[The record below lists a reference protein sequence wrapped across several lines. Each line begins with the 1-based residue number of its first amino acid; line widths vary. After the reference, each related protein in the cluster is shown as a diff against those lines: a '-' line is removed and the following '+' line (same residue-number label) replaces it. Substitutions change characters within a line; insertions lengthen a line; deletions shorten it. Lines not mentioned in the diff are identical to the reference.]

1 MKKLFFFLT
10 AFALLAANAVAQPES
25 MFGGRTVSMTGKV
38 VRAWDAGGGI
48 ISYYENS
55 LGEGTVGLILSTS
68 GTTINEFSLPTGY
81 HVADLRVVGNDV
93 YMCGRL
99 SDASGSQGIVMRFD
113 ANELATAVP
122 VSLDV
127 QTFTASDVSRL
138 DRMAAYELSPGY
150 FKVVAIGSYEE
161 IIYPYLNGMD
171 VAVECDYRGGTCT
184 SAQFVTVGNRVTLE
198 IYEHLH
204 DVVVTD
210 NYVAIVG
217 NVTNILVLGVGDNI
231 SLRVGDKANV
241 LQTMFVARPAY
252 YYVPSGDVP
261 ISVNIATAM
270 DGDKIATACLSH
282 DMGSPD
288 KFRIQMRYFDLAS
301 RMMTNTQWTR
311 IGLKVAP
318 SELVFVPADNSVVM
332 LGELDFPSAGDDECT
347 FLFLEPLKTVPYT
360 AYGMYRHGEP
370 FMSATCFRNHYVT
383 GLSRARWLLKDK
395 LMPLA
400 NNCYKFGKRNMEVDN
415 IVGSY
420 KVTYPY
426 SMNPAPPSILL
437 RESVSVVP
445 LRLNCV
451 H

>member
-1 MKKLFFFLT
+1 MKKLVLFLT
-10 AFALLAANAVAQPES
+10 AFALLAANAIAQPES
-25 MFGGRTVSMTGKV
+25 MFGERTVSMAGKV
-38 VRAWDAGGGI
+38 VRAWDAGDGI

-99 SDASGSQGIVMRFD
+99 SDASGSRGIVMRFD

-127 QTFTASDVSRL
+127 QPFPANVATHL
-138 DRMAAYELSPGY
+138 DKLAAYELSPGY

-161 IIYPYLNGMD
+161 IRPNYLCGVD

-184 SAQFVTVGNRVTLE
+184 LALYVTVGNGITLE
-198 IYEHLH
+198 NYEHLH

-241 LQTMFVARPAY
+241 LRTMFVARPAY

-261 ISVNIATAM
+261 MSVNIATAM
-270 DGDKIATACLSH
+270 NGDNIATACLSH

-288 KFRIQMRYFDLAS
+288 LFRIQIRYFDLTNM
-301 RMMTNTQWTR
+301 MMTNSQWMRLGT
-311 IGLKVAP
+311 KYAP
-318 SELVFVPADNSVVM
+318 SELVYVPADKSVVM
-332 LGELDFPSAGDDECT
+332 LGEFDFPSAGDDEST
-347 FLFLEPLKTVPYT
+347 FLFLEPLKTMPYT
-360 AYGMYRHGEP
+360 AYGMYQPGEP
-370 FMSATCFRNHYVT
+370 FTSATCFRSHYVT

-400 NNCYKFGKRNMEVDN
+400 NNCYKFGKRDFAVDDVVKYNMVMF
-415 IVGSY
+415 
-420 KVTYPY
+420 TYNFLPG
-426 SMNPAPPSILL
+426 PPSILL
-437 RESVSVVP
+437 SEAVNVVP
-445 LRLNCV
+445 FRLNCV